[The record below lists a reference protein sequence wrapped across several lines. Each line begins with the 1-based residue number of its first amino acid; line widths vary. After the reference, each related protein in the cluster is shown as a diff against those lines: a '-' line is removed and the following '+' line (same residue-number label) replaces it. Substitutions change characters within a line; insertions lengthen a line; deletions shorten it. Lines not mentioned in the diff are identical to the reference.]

1 MARKPPDLLVL
12 GGGAVTVTLKAILK
26 APVVSRRSDDSGW
39 EWPKGGIADRSKL
52 ILVASPHSGADRIV
66 RQHAEVW
73 TAPGASRIGVVLVVP
88 ERSVA
93 HGLMD
98 RDVFGRRQA
107 TGSTFT
113 DQSSAIRIV
122 PHPITLSGILS
133 AAGEVTPLLKD
144 SWHRQAKDASC
155 LLLLL
160 NAIRQE
166 SAPDLERVLPFA
178 KNVHWDSICHPTQ
191 AFPNHHAYANAI
203 GRWLGSVTPGV
214 TPDWK
219 TGFELIEPLANR

>member
-1 MARKPPDLLVL
+1 MARKPPALLIL
-12 GGGAVTVTLKAILK
+12 GEGALATTLQAILK

-39 EWPKGGIADRSKL
+39 DWPKGGIADRSTL
-52 ILVASPHSGADRIV
+52 LLVASTYAGADRIV

-73 TAPGASRIGVVLVVP
+73 TAPDASRIGVVIVVP

-93 HGLMD
+93 EGLMD
-98 RDVFGRRQA
+98 RDVFGRMRA

-133 AAGEVTPLLKD
+133 AIGEVMPLLKD
-144 SWHRQAKDASC
+144 AWIRQAKNASC
-155 LLLLL
+155 IPLLLD
-160 NAIRQE
+160 AIRQK
-166 SAPDLERVLPFA
+166 SVPDLDRVLPLA

-203 GRWLGSVTPGV
+203 GRWLDSVTPGV
-214 TPDWK
+214 TPEWK
-219 TGFELIEPLANR
+219 AGFELIEPLANR

>member
-1 MARKPPDLLVL
+1 MARKPPELLVL
-12 GGGAVTVTLKAILK
+12 GGGAVTVALRAILK
-26 APVVSRRSDDSGW
+26 VPVVLRRSDDADW
-39 EWPKGGIADRSKL
+39 DWPKGGIADRSKL
-52 ILVASPHSGADRIV
+52 ILVASSHSEADRIV

-93 HGLMD
+93 EGLMD

-107 TGSTFT
+107 IGSTFA

-133 AAGEVTPLLKD
+133 AVSKVMPLLKD

-155 LLLLL
+155 LPHLLDT
-160 NAIRQE
+160 IRQE
-166 SAPDLERVLPFA
+166 SVPDLEKVLPLA

-219 TGFELIEPLANR
+219 TGFELIDPLVNR